1 MITIQIIAVGVFREI
16 MQVGKTTMQF
26 EKKLYPNLTIN
37 TVVDVLDRKYA
48 GRFKKELFLQDGSRN
63 EWTRIILNG
72 RDIRFLPREKLTV
85 NDGDIILFSSVLAG
99 G

>member
-1 MITIQIIAVGVFREI
+1 LFREI

-26 EKKLYPNLTIN
+26 EKKLYPNLSIN
-37 TVVDVLDRKYA
+37 IVVDVLDCKYA
-48 GRFKKELFLQDGSRN
+48 GRIKKELFLQDGSRN

-72 RDIRFLPREKLTV
+72 RDIRFLHQEKLTIK
-85 NDGDIILFSSVLAG
+85 DGDIILFSSVLAG